1 MAARTPTP
9 RDELTPGPDWLRT
22 AGVLLGTVGGT
33 LAYGQAKWWQDGF
46 TGDFKAVGE
55 GWFGQGTAYGGAD
68 KLGHAM
74 FAYAG
79 TRLLT
84 RAYEWAG
91 HDNARALQW
100 GMWTMVGTLLA
111 VEVFDGYSKD
121 WSFSK
126 EDAVADLVGG
136 ALGYLMETQPEL
148 DALIDLRLQYS
159 PSTGPDG
166 SKRSFE
172 PLGDYSGQRYLAV
185 FKASGV
191 PALAR
196 QPLLRFLEFGIGYGT
211 RNFESESRA
220 TTPPTRHVYY
230 NVSLNL
236 SELLRATV
244 YNDNVMPSRTQR
256 FTEMLFEYVQ
266 VPAVTAT
273 TDHVLD

>member
-1 MAARTPTP
+1 
-9 RDELTPGPDWLRT
+9 
-22 AGVLLGTVGGT
+22 
-33 LAYGQAKWWQDGF
+33 
-46 TGDFKAVGE
+46 
-55 GWFGQGTAYGGAD
+55 
-68 KLGHAM
+68 
-74 FAYAG
+74 
-79 TRLLT
+79 
-84 RAYEWAG
+84 
-91 HDNARALQW
+91 
-100 GMWTMVGTLLA
+100 
-111 VEVFDGYSKD
+111 
-121 WSFSK
+121 
-126 EDAVADLVGG
+126 
-136 ALGYLMETQPEL
+136 METQAEL